1 MPLNWN
7 ISEIKDELCWNKIS
21 DEQLAKEEKEKQ
33 ENPNRTQIFSLTRE
47 EREDGVYE
55 MKPEIYCL
63 IFLSMNIG
71 MDEITEKNYEK
82 FFNRLDMFQ
91 RLNGSPLKRSVI
103 TDKGL
108 ETTEEYPYTLEMI
121 KNFIGLKTNVT
132 LYTKSQFIRNQTKR
146 FDL

>member
-1 MPLNWN
+1 
-7 ISEIKDELCWNKIS
+7 
-21 DEQLAKEEKEKQ
+21 
-33 ENPNRTQIFSLTRE
+33 
-47 EREDGVYE
+47 
-55 MKPEIYCL
+55 
-63 IFLSMNIG
+63 
-71 MDEITEKNYEK
+71 
-82 FFNRLDMFQ
+82 MFQ